1 MIKCALADVNKVPAL
16 VLQTDN
22 LHYSGKLLM
31 CNAGAIVPAIAMV
44 GDEKDKIYFLV
55 YDTEQG
61 IEDPLFVEEAD
72 QEAFDFV
79 KHTKADKTWVLV
91 MQIVMISNQGGDK
104 SPYTVITLRN
114 IGGVIEIEDPIVK
127 EDWVVTL

>member
-1 MIKCALADVNKVPAL
+1 MIKCALADVNRVPAL

-22 LHYSGKLLM
+22 LYYSGKLLM
-31 CNAGAIVPAIAMV
+31 CDTGTIVPAIAMV
-44 GDEKDKIYFLV
+44 VDGK
-55 YDTEQG
+55 EQG

-79 KHTKADKTWVLV
+79 KHIKADKTWVLV

-114 IGGVIEIEDPIVK
+114 IGDVIEIEDPIVK